1 MKNYYYSMSTKKKT
15 VSQKSSTP
23 VKKSAPATKAVVK
36 SQDVK
41 KILPKSVVK
50 AAPKK
55 ALPPATKKAT
65 PVAPKKALPA
75 ASKKVAPQ
83 HKKAAPQHHE
93 DHLAKEALKLVN
105 EATTHL
111 RTGIKTT
118 AKARVAAHKKAHSL
132 LGKATSFL
140 DDLLKEGSSL
150 MHKAINKL

>member
-1 MKNYYYSMSTKKKT
+1 MSTKKKT

-23 VKKSAPATKAVVK
+23 VKKSAPATKTVVK

-50 AAPKK
+50 TAP
-55 ALPPATKKAT
+55 KKAT
-65 PVAPKKALPA
+65 PVASKKALPVS
-75 ASKKVAPQ
+75 SKKAAPQ
-83 HKKAAPQHHE
+83 HKKAAPKHHE

-118 AKARVAAHKKAHSL
+118 AKARIAAHKKAHSL

>member
-23 VKKSAPATKAVVK
+23 VKKSAPATKTVVK

-50 AAPKK
+50 TAP
-55 ALPPATKKAT
+55 KKAT
-65 PVAPKKALPA
+65 PVASKKA
-75 ASKKVAPQ
+75 APQ
-83 HKKAAPQHHE
+83 HKKAAPKHHE

-118 AKARVAAHKKAHSL
+118 AKARIAAHKKAHSL